1 MLAKA
6 SLNAKLGEADQAI
19 AALWAAVE
27 KEPASVDAL
36 LALGDVYALHH
47 SAAAARDIYSRL
59 IGLYPGLADGYL
71 RQGGLAESQGNVA
84 EARDF
89 YERGLEAA
97 PSSSALLSR
106 YALLLANQNQKDVA
120 QQVMNDAVKR
130 APDVQNLLARAG
142 VFAEL
147 GVSDQ
152 AMKDLQ
158 AVLVNKPASLDALV
172 ALGDMYAQS
181 LKSAEA
187 RRQYQRVVDLY
198 PGLPVGYLRLG
209 NLAAAEG
216 TPQEAASHYEQGL
229 AVAPYSAELLSSY
242 AVLLAEQEDTARAKE
257 LADKAVKLAPT
268 PQALTARSAV
278 YVALGDIDRA
288 ALDLQTAL
296 AAEPASLD
304 GWLALGDLYAA
315 HDRLGDAKATYG
327 RVVELYP
334 NLPAGYLRLGKLADD
349 QGDKKEALRYMTL
362 AREVQKTAAA
372 SSGSGEGG

>member
-1 MLAKA
+1 M
-6 SLNAKLGEADQAI
+6 D
-19 AALWAAVE
+19 
-27 KEPASVDAL
+27 
-36 LALGDVYALHH
+36 LGDLYVQ
-47 SAAAARDIYSRL
+47 SRKS
-59 IGLYPGLADGYL
+59 D
-71 RQGGLAESQGNVA
+71 
-84 EARDF
+84 EA
-89 YERGLEAA
+89 
-97 PSSSALLSR
+97 
-106 YALLLANQNQKDVA
+106 K
-120 QQVMNDAVKR
+120 
-130 APDVQNLLARAG
+130 
-142 VFAEL
+142 
-147 GVSDQ
+147 
-152 AMKDLQ
+152 
-158 AVLVNKPASLDALV
+158 
-172 ALGDMYAQS
+172 
-181 LKSAEA
+181 
-187 RRQYQRVVDLY
+187 RQYQRVVDLY

-216 TPQEAASHYEQGL
+216 APQEAASHYEQGL

-242 AVLLAEQEDTARAKE
+242 AVLLAAQDDTARAKV

-268 PQALTARSAV
+268 PQALAARSAV

-315 HDRLGDAKATYG
+315 HNRLADAKATYS

-334 NLPAGYLRLGKLADD
+334 SLPAGYLRLGKLADD